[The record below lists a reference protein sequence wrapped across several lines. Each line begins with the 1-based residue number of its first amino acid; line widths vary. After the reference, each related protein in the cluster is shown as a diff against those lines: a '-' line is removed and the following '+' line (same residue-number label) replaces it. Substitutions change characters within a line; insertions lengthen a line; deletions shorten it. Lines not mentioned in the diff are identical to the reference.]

1 MKYSCVQEKMEK
13 RKIKITSEIL
23 IEVSVEAPETKQF
36 IEEHL
41 EQKCLNENISVEE
54 VISSYKPRSK

>member
-1 MKYSCVQEKMEK
+1 MEK
-13 RKIKITSEIL
+13 RKIKITLEIL
-23 IEVSVEAPETKQF
+23 IEVSVEVPETKQF

-54 VISSYKPRSK
+54 VISSYKPRIK